1 MIPKILKKNGKEYKL
16 TKEYPT
22 YGLYEATKFKYKEC
36 FSKQELGV
44 IKAKAKSRNIN
55 PEKVMYL

>member
-22 YGLYEATKFKYKEC
+22 YGLNEATKFKYKEC

-44 IKAKAKSRNIN
+44 IKAKVKSRNIN
-55 PEKVMYL
+55 PEKAMYW